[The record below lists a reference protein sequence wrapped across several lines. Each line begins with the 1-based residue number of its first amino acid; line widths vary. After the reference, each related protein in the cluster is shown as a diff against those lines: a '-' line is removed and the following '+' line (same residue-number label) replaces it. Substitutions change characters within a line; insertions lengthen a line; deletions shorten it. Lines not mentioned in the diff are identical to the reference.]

1 MRRYDSVRMFSDK
14 GSLKQN
20 FSKLKNNSFLAGPK
34 EEVPE
39 MISKLD
45 SKYNLKMF
53 IECFMF
59 KLGVF

>member
-1 MRRYDSVRMFSDK
+1 MFSDK

-20 FSKLKNNSFLAGPK
+20 FSKLKNNPFPAGPK
-34 EEVPE
+34 GEVPE
-39 MISKLD
+39 MISKSD
-45 SKYNLKMF
+45 SEYNLKML